1 MPLCLLPHVLL
12 LLVLLRYRFTAH
24 ARNAT
29 GWSPFSAPSHPLV
42 PGDLTA
48 PPLPPEIS
56 AVTTYDCDDELG
68 VLVAPAGKYFLRS
81 CTLVEV
87 RSEPGGQT
95 AFAPPGVPVL
105 LQGLKPGV
113 SYRFRARAKN
123 MNGWS
128 RASKPTAPVTLTQS
142 SYGDEGGASSSGD
155 APAAPSRH
163 SQSALSQD
171 APMGYEGEDL
181 MEDDLVG
188 EAKEALRDH
197 NLEKDLLRKGKSPLE
212 VLILKQRVKK
222 GELAETDLV
231 ELGQSGGTS
240 AKAKKGN
247 ESVFGNGGDT
257 ELTTEESVELELKQ
271 RAEGRKQRFT
281 VKEEVNMSH
290 DVFSRQ
296 MKDVDGLSAGDNK
309 FLRRFVG
316 LMAVKGIVC
325 YKHGR
330 SSRRKALIKMDP
342 QGTKV
347 FWESKGKAPEDAC
360 IDLGREV
367 KDVVKGQV
375 YSWFRSVAMDTE
387 CCISV
392 VCHAPSSGSQ
402 KAKRLDLECESRD
415 DATLLF
421 AALSVLATARKPDA
435 LKSKIESEDV
445 ETDDA

>member
-1 MPLCLLPHVLL
+1 M
-12 LLVLLRYRFTAH
+12 
-24 ARNAT
+24 
-29 GWSPFSAPSHPLV
+29 

-56 AVTTYDCDDELG
+56 AVTTYDCDVELG

-128 RASKPTAPVTLTQS
+128 RASKPTAPVTLAQS
-142 SYGDEGGASSSGD
+142 WNGGDDDKTGASSGD
-155 APAAPSRH
+155 AKAQPS

-188 EAKEALRDH
+188 AAKEALRDH

-212 VLILKQRVKK
+212 VLILKQRYKK

-231 ELGQSGGTS
+231 ELGQSGPPS
-240 AKAKKGN
+240 NAKKNGN
-247 ESVFGNGGDT
+247 HGGESVFGNGGDT

-271 RAEGRKQRFT
+271 RAEGKKQRFS

-296 MKDVDGLSAGDNK
+296 MKDLEGLSAGDNK

-325 YKHGR
+325 FKHGR
-330 SSRRKALIKMDP
+330 SSRRKTLIKMDP

-360 IDLGREV
+360 LDLGREV

-392 VCHAPSSGSQ
+392 VGHAPTSGSQ

-435 LKSKIESEDV
+435 LKSQIEAEDV